1 MENKRNIRDSTAQAD
16 VRSELLV
23 ITRLELQGILERFK
37 KIEKE
42 MRMIGIERKKHHI
55 KSIQSAITKN

>member
-1 MENKRNIRDSTAQAD
+1 MENQRNIRDSTAQAD

-42 MRMIGIERKKHHI
+42 MRMIGIERKKHHM
-55 KSIQSAITKN
+55 KSIQSAISKN

>member
-1 MENKRNIRDSTAQAD
+1 MENQRNIRDSTAQAD

-42 MRMIGIERKKHHI
+42 MRMIGIERKKHHV
-55 KSIQSAITKN
+55 KSIQNAISKN

>member
-1 MENKRNIRDSTAQAD
+1 MENQRNIRDSTAQAD

-23 ITRLELQGILERFK
+23 ITRLELHGILERFK

-55 KSIQSAITKN
+55 KSIQSAIFKN

>member
-1 MENKRNIRDSTAQAD
+1 VENQRNIRDSTAQAD

-42 MRMIGIERKKHHI
+42 MRMIGIERKKHHM
-55 KSIQSAITKN
+55 KSIQSAISKN

>member
-1 MENKRNIRDSTAQAD
+1 

-42 MRMIGIERKKHHI
+42 MRMIGVERKKHHI
-55 KSIQSAITKN
+55 KSIQSAINNN

>member
-1 MENKRNIRDSTAQAD
+1 MENQRNIRDSTAQAD

-42 MRMIGIERKKHHI
+42 MRMIGIERKKHHR
-55 KSIQSAITKN
+55 KSI